1 LATVAARAGLLVST
15 TIIHAQAGAFSPSH
29 ASHVVDTA
37 SSFPTAAV
45 VTEVTATSSTS
56 RNPTDNSF
64 FAASGVNTTD
74 PAAAR
79 ADCADTAPFE
89 KNSKTAAN
97 AALGPLIKNNCFI
110 MKSVVRNPCPGRLM
124 NRNEPNP

>member
-79 ADCADTAPFE
+79 ADCAETAPLADQR
-89 KNSKTAAN
+89 KTAAH
-97 AALGPLIKNNCFI
+97 AARGPLFKNNCFM
-110 MKSVVRNPCPGRLM
+110 MKSVVQNPCPERLLS
-124 NRNEPNP
+124 RISTNP